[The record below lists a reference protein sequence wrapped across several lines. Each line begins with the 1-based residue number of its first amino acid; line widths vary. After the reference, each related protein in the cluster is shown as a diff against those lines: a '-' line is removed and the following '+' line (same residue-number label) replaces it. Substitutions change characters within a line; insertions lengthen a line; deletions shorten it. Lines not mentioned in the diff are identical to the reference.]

1 MGRTAGYGG
10 SAMAQDDFETT
21 WRTLNEALIAE
32 MTAWRRAHPTA
43 TLLDIEHAV
52 DSRMAEARA
61 RLVQNVA
68 QASIAAD
75 WRPASEAEQPTCPL
89 CTTRL
94 RPNGTYTR
102 HLTTQGDHVLPLDRT
117 YGVCPDCGLGLFP
130 PG

>member
-1 MGRTAGYGG
+1 
-10 SAMAQDDFETT
+10 
-21 WRTLNEALIAE
+21 

-52 DSRMAEARA
+52 DSRMATARA
-61 RLVQNVA
+61 RLVHNVA
-68 QASIAAD
+68 QTSTAAD
-75 WRPASEAEQPTCPL
+75 WRAAPAADQPTCPH
-89 CTTRL
+89 CGTHL

-102 HLTTQGDHVLPLDRT
+102 HLTTQGDQPLPLDRT

>member
-1 MGRTAGYGG
+1 
-10 SAMAQDDFETT
+10 MARDDFETT
-21 WRTLNEALIAE
+21 WRRLNEELIAE

-43 TLLDIEHAV
+43 TLHDIEQAV
-52 DSRMAEARA
+52 DRRMADARA

-68 QASIAAD
+68 EASTAVD
-75 WRPASEAEQPTCPL
+75 WRAAPAAEQPTCPH
-89 CTTRL
+89 CATRL

-102 HLTTQGDHVLPLDRT
+102 HLTTQGDQALPLNRT